1 MKFPR
6 VVSIQKSPNFYVTKV
21 CLIQSQLSKLE
32 IQNAAK
38 DYLKGISSCSDFP
51 WHLIEAWK
59 GHDWYVRS
67 CSKLFFLLSG
77 VFLGLSWICV
87 IPGSGRD
94 WPDGLWASASW
105 SDLWKNCTGSFFFCW
120 DRLGNGLILAS
131 CCVPN
136 QGGTFDCVSLF
147 SWDGPARTEKGRCF
161 VVTLVSEWGD
171 GMYHVTCWVTLAC
184 GLLCTFVVSLETEAC
199 PAGTSVGSLRDSS
212 KSWGIVLALGL
223 RARAGGEQDGSV
235 RLMLMERCSCAGSTL
250 KWK

>member
-1 MKFPR
+1 MQLKIIWRESLPAVIFPGTWSNPER
-6 VVSIQKSPNFYVTKV
+6 AMIDMWGVA
-21 CLIQSQLSKLE
+21 QS
-32 IQNAAK
+32 
-38 DYLKGISSCSDFP
+38 
-51 WHLIEAWK
+51 
-59 GHDWYVRS
+59 
-67 CSKLFFLLSG
+67 FFFSLSG

-94 WPDGLWASASW
+94 WPDGLWASTSW

-161 VVTLVSEWGD
+161 VVTLV
-171 GMYHVTCWVTLAC
+171 CA
-184 GLLCTFVVSLETEAC
+184 LLCTFVVSLETEAC

-212 KSWGIVLALGL
+212 KLRGIVLALGL

-235 RLMLMERCSCAGSTL
+235 RLMLIERCSCAGSTL

>member
-1 MKFPR
+1 MQLKIIRRESLPAVIFPGTWSKPER
-6 VVSIQKSPNFYVTKV
+6 VMIGMWGVV
-21 CLIQSQLSKLE
+21 QS
-32 IQNAAK
+32 
-38 DYLKGISSCSDFP
+38 
-51 WHLIEAWK
+51 
-59 GHDWYVRS
+59 
-67 CSKLFFLLSG
+67 FFLLSG
-77 VFLGLSWICV
+77 VFLDLSWICV

-94 WPDGLWASASW
+94 WPEGPWASTSW

-171 GMYHVTCWVTLAC
+171 GMYHVTCWVTSAC

-212 KSWGIVLALGL
+212 KLWGIVLALGL
-223 RARAGGEQDGSV
+223 RARAGGEQDGPV
-235 RLMLMERCSCAGSTL
+235 RLILIERCSCAGSTL
-250 KWK
+250 KWKQNNSMHCPLPQTFV